1 MNVENVRNLPIT
13 MDENG
18 DLIIKRGEN
27 GEALRHLMRMF
38 EVFTQNYTLD
48 TENTKKE
55 LRKNSDIVGELGE
68 AVGTQT
74 EKVECLGQ
82 TVGSFDNRLTDAQL
96 SNVASKIIRDQLQ
109 QERHDKAKHFVEN
122 TVQLTFEATEGTKS
136 DLEQAVRELIKKDA
150 TRVMRQI
157 TSYVKRKLG
166 LKSIDNIPNCLVPKH
181 KQLLKELTWKKL
193 DCAIK
198 SGK

>member
-1 MNVENVRNLPIT
+1 MENVRKLPIT
-13 MDENG
+13 MAENG

-48 TENTKKE
+48 AEHTKKE
-55 LRKNSDIVGELGE
+55 LRKNSDIVGKLGE

-74 EKVECLGQ
+74 EKVASLDQ
-82 TVGSFDNRLTDAQL
+82 TVGSFDNRLTETQL
-96 SNVASKIIRDQLQ
+96 SHVASKIIRDQLQ
-109 QERHDKAKHFVEN
+109 QERHEKAKHFVEN
-122 TVQLTFEATEGTKS
+122 TVQLTFEAIEGTKS
-136 DLEQAVRELIKKDA
+136 DLEQAVRELMKKDA

-157 TSYVKRKLG
+157 TSYMKRQLG
-166 LKSIDNIPNCLVPKH
+166 LKSIDDIPNCFVEKH

-193 DCAIK
+193 DNFVK
-198 SGK
+198 GGR